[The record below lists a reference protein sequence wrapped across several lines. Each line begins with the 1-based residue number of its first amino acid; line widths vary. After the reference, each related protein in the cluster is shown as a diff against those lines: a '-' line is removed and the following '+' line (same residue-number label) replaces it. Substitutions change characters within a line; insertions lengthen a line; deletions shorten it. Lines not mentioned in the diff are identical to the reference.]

1 MVAMPDEEH
10 FRKLERMYAG
20 SPCSRSYGS
29 SVKVARGE
37 AEVRFPVRPE
47 LFHSGGAL
55 HGSAY
60 FKALDDAAFFA
71 ANSMVTGNLVL
82 TTSFQIYL
90 LRPVTSGEIR
100 AVGRL
105 LHKGRQLLV
114 AESVA
119 FDERGKTVARGSGTF
134 TPSGPALDADI
145 GYR

>member
-1 MVAMPDEEH
+1 MPDEQH

-20 SPCSRSYGS
+20 SPCSRSYDS
-29 SVKVARGE
+29 RVAVSKGG

-55 HGSAY
+55 HGSVY

-71 ANSMVTGNLVL
+71 ANSVVTGNLVL

-90 LRPVTSGEIR
+90 LRPVTGGEIR
-100 AVGRL
+100 AVGKL

-114 AESVA
+114 AESEA

-134 TPSGPALDADI
+134 APTGPELNADI

>member
-1 MVAMPDEEH
+1 MPDSEH

-20 SPCSRSYGS
+20 SACSRSYQS
-29 SVKVARGE
+29 QVSVCKGE

-71 ANSMVTGNLVL
+71 ANSVVTGKLVL
-82 TTSFQIYL
+82 TTSFQVYL
-90 LRPVTSGEIR
+90 LRPVTGGEIR

-114 AESVA
+114 AEAEA

-134 TPSGPALDADI
+134 TPSGPVLGPDI